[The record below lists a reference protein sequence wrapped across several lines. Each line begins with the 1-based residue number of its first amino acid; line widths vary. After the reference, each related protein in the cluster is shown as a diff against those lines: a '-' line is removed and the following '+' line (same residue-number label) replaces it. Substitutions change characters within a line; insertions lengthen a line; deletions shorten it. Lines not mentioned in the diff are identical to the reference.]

1 MVNFKKKSLN
11 KIEKNIFYHLNLV
24 RLVQKEMIKRY
35 HPSDKMKCPMHF
47 CTGQEIMPAAINSL
61 LSKNDSVYS
70 HHRSHGYY
78 LCKKG
83 SLDKMIAEFYGKKTG
98 TNGGLAGSQELSD
111 PEVSFYSGTILSGA
125 LAMGVGDAFAKKYK
139 SKKFVNISVIG
150 DGGMEEGIVSEAINM
165 ACLYKLPVIFIC
177 ENNIYSTH
185 THIKERVRQTNI
197 LKKVQPYGIE
207 TTKIKS
213 NNPILV
219 YEIMEK
225 IIKKARKNKPQFV
238 EIETYRFGSHVGPED
253 DDHYGYRPIKER
265 NLWLKN
271 DPILKLKKILSKK
284 KEFKNFEKKVYHEIM
299 RKIDNA
305 YDFAEKSDFPKKFIQ
320 FNYSD
325 KKTIIKKFYENNI
338 PFGSDQEGHKPK
350 PY

>member
-1 MVNFKKKSLN
+1 MVNFNKKKLN
-11 KIEKNIFYHLNLV
+11 KIEQNIYYHLKLV

-61 LSKNDSVYS
+61 LNKNYS
-70 HHRSHGYY
+70 HHRSHGYF

-83 SLDKMIAEFYGKKTG
+83 SLNKMVAEFYGKKTG
-98 TNGGLAGSQELSD
+98 TNGGLAGSQELSEPD
-111 PEVSFYSGTILSGA
+111 ISFYSGTILSGA

-139 SKKFVNISVIG
+139 SKNSINISVIG
-150 DGGMEEGIVSEAINM
+150 DGGMEEGIVTESINM
-165 ACLYKLPVIFIC
+165 ASLYKLPVIFIC

-185 THIKERVRQTNI
+185 THIKDRVSKTDI
-197 LKKVQPYGIE
+197 IKKIQPYGIK

-219 YEIMEK
+219 YKIMQK
-225 IIKKARKNKPQFV
+225 VIKDARKNKPQFV
-238 EIETYRFGSHVGPED
+238 EIETYRFGSHVGPEE
-253 DDHYGYRPIKER
+253 DDHYNYRPIKER
-265 NLWLKN
+265 KIWLKN
-271 DPILKLKKILSKK
+271 DPLLKLAKILSKN
-284 KEFKNFEKKVYHEIM
+284 KEFKKFEEKVDKEIM
-299 RKIDNA
+299 RKIDKA
-305 YDFAEKSDFPKKFIQ
+305 YEFAEKSDFPNKFMQ

-325 KKTIIKKFYENNI
+325 KKTNVKKFYENNI
-338 PFGSDQEGHKPK
+338 PFGSEQEGHKPK